1 MEILSYQQCFGVPS
15 LDPQREGDDSSLYFV
30 VVVQSRLTLS
40 NPMDCSAPGLP
51 VPHHLLEFAH
61 IHLHCIGDAIQ
72 SSLITHWLLNSP
84 GPGRMGRQLSNPRA
98 LRPVTLEALEDHPC
112 DIYMNSVEK
121 KPWTQ

>member
-1 MEILSYQQCFGVPS
+1 MRQQEKGLPG
-15 LDPQREGDDSSLYFV
+15 QGRGQEYG
-30 VVVQSRLTLS
+30 RLFCSHYYCSVTNPCPTLR
-40 NPMDCSAPGLP
+40 NPIDGSAPGLP

-72 SSLITHWLLNSP
+72 SSLITHWLLSSP